1 MSTNFQGKVI
11 ALTGAAS
18 GIGLATAKM
27 LASRGAILSLS
38 DMNESLLEATAKDIS
53 SAGGKVTPTVLD
65 VRNRGAVEDWISST
79 VQREGRLDGAVN
91 LAGVIGKQIGLANI
105 EDIEDDDWDFV
116 VGVNLGGVL
125 NCMRAEIKAMG
136 TPKEERKGASIVNAA
151 SIAGISMYFRD
162 WAIHSPFCPRSKVSR
177 AYFALK
183 SCRWENRDAAKR
195 FRDLFCFF
203 SDFIRHLLT
212 PRLFEVGMPKN
223 GAYIASKHAVVG
235 LTRAAAKE
243 CGARGIRVN
252 AIAP

>member
-11 ALTGAAS
+11 AITGAAS

-27 LASRGAILSLS
+27 LASRGAILSLG
-38 DMNESLLEATAKDIS
+38 DMNESLLQSTTKDIT
-53 SAGGKVTPTVLD
+53 SAGGQAFATTLD
-65 VRNRGAVEDWISST
+65 VRNRSAVESWISET
-79 VQREGRLDGAVN
+79 VKREGKLDGAVN
-91 LAGVIGKQIGLANI
+91 LAGVTGKQIGAANI

-116 VGVNLGGVL
+116 MDINLGGVL

-136 TPKEERKGASIVNAA
+136 DPKVGGRGASIVNAS
-151 SIAGISMYFRD
+151 SIAGI
-162 WAIHSPFCPRSKVSR
+162 I
-177 AYFALK
+177 
-183 SCRWENRDAAKR
+183 
-195 FRDLFCFF
+195 
-203 SDFIRHLLT
+203 
-212 PRLFEVGMPKN
+212 GMPKN